1 MSPKGFL
8 KMDNL
13 QDLSFEEALRR
24 LEEIVAELDGGELS
38 LDDSLKRFEEGMAL
52 KQRCVEL
59 LAQAE
64 ARVGQVAD
72 SDAGESE

>member
-1 MSPKGFL
+1 
-8 KMDNL
+8 MDNV
-13 QDLSFEEALRR
+13 QEMSFEEALRR

-52 KQRCVEL
+52 KQRCMEL

-64 ARVGQVAD
+64 ARVEQVVEPEAE
-72 SDAGESE
+72 ESE

>member
-1 MSPKGFL
+1 
-8 KMDNL
+8 MDNL
-13 QDLSFEEALRR
+13 QELSFEEALRR

-52 KQRCVEL
+52 KQRCLEL

-64 ARVGQVAD
+64 ARVEQVTTAD
-72 SDAGESE
+72 SGENE

>member
-1 MSPKGFL
+1 
-8 KMDNL
+8 MDNV
-13 QDLSFEEALRR
+13 QELSFEEALRR

-52 KQRCVEL
+52 KQRCLEL

-64 ARVGQVAD
+64 ARVEQVTTAD
-72 SDAGESE
+72 SGENE